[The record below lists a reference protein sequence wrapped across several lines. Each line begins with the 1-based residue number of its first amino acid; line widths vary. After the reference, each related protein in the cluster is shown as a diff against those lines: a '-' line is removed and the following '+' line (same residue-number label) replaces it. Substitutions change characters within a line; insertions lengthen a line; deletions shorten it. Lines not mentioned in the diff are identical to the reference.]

1 VLKGGATHRVA
12 IYARE
17 DPTIGA
23 QARLDAQV
31 ASVATFVARH
41 RGTHVATYA
50 DLSPATTLERP
61 GLAHL
66 IAHARAGWF
75 HLVAID
81 RRETIASDPVARHH
95 VRDQLAAVRVR
106 AVVVR
111 PPLSARLGR
120 VVAGWPWSTWSRIA
134 DWH

>member
-1 VLKGGATHRVA
+1 MPRVA

-31 ASVATFVARH
+31 ATVAAFVARH
-41 RGTHVATYA
+41 RGTHIATYA

-61 GLAHL
+61 GLAQL

-75 HLVAID
+75 DLVAVE
-81 RRETIASDPVARHH
+81 RRETVTPDPTARRH
-95 VRDQLAAVRVR
+95 VRDQLAVAGVR

-111 PPLSARLGR
+111 PPLAARLGR
-120 VVAGWPWSTWSRIA
+120 VVAGLALVDLVEDR
-134 DWH
+134 